1 MAQPRAPNAQFHIGP
16 AGWSYTDWDGIVYP
30 HRRGRGFQPL
40 RYIARYFNAIEIN
53 TTFYRIPSPGLCEK
67 WVEEVEGFDDFLF
80 SVKLW
85 QDFTHVR
92 EQMDTRALNQWH
104 SAMEPLRRAN
114 RLGAVLVQFP
124 WSFKRTR
131 QNARYVETLALSL
144 APDPLAIEMRHDSWN
159 TEDFVAWLR
168 EHGYAFCNID
178 QPPLGRCLPP
188 TEHVTAPFA
197 YVRLHG
203 RNAENWFREE
213 ADVAERYNYL
223 YSKEEMS
230 DWVERFK
237 RLIEKAE
244 KVFVITNNHTEGRAV
259 VNALQIKAMLS
270 GEKVE
275 APPTLVRHYPELA
288 DFVQR
293 PASNEPNPPPD
304 SEQLSLF

>member
-1 MAQPRAPNAQFHIGP
+1 MTPTLSQNTRLCIGP
-16 AGWSYTDWDGIVYP
+16 AGWSYADWNGIVYP
-30 HRRGRGFQPL
+30 QRRGRGFQPL
-40 RYIARYFNAIEIN
+40 TYLARYFNAVEIN
-53 TTFYRIPSPGLCEK
+53 SSFYRIPLPGQCER
-67 WVEEVEGFDDFLF
+67 WIAEVGRFDDFLF

-92 EQMDTRALNQWH
+92 AELDKQSLNQWH

-131 QNARYVETLALSL
+131 QNVKYVEMLTMAL

-159 TEDFVAWLR
+159 ASEFLAWLR
-168 EHGYAFCNID
+168 ERGHAFCNID
-178 QPPLGRCLPP
+178 QPPLRRCLPP
-188 TEHVTAPFA
+188 TEHVTAPLA

-213 ADVAERYNYL
+213 ADVAERYKYL
-223 YSKEEMS
+223 YAKEELA
-230 DWVERFK
+230 DWAKRFHT
-237 RLIEKAE
+237 LIEKAE

-259 VNALQIKAMLS
+259 VNAFQIRAMLS
-270 GEKVE
+270 GQKVE
-275 APPTLVRHYPELA
+275 APARLVRHYPELA
-288 DFVQR
+288 DCVKV
-293 PASNEPNPPPD
+293 PASDEDKGSPD